1 MKKTLGTIAAAAAVV
16 LLTAT
21 FCFAEYAAGGVGNF
35 PYFQLGCLII
45 GGLILVSLKRK
56 YEPDVYGRS
65 CWCLCSLHHSDRSVH
80 QPGDRCREDY
90 FNLRVGFKLRRKEK
104 EGGTGHVSNTQ
115 NTHRAIQH
123 IRRDIDVIGLGIC
136 DSDWFFSVPLAWLS
150 VG

>member
-56 YEPDVYGRS
+56 YNRMYTAEV
-65 CWCLCSLHHSDRSVH
+65 
-80 QPGDRCREDY
+80 
-90 FNLRVGFKLRRKEK
+90 VGAFALY
-104 EGGTGHVSNTQ
+104 TILIALFTNPV
-115 NTHRAIQH
+115 
-123 IRRDIDVIGLGIC
+123 IDAVKTVLT
-136 DSDWFFSVPLAWLS
+136 
-150 VG
+150 